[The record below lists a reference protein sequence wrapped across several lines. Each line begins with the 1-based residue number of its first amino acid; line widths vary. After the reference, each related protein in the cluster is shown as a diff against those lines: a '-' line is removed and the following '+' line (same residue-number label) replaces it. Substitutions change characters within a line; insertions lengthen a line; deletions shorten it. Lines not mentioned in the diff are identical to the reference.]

1 MPENPKLSQAEI
13 EALIAKLGYGTYV
26 NSKFPFVYNA
36 VDHENQSM
44 KGPDGEPHGQHVSGI
59 IAADGKPNGDQ
70 EYVVGVAPEAQ
81 LMHFKVFSDNAT
93 SLDLAQEIYDAT
105 NLGADVIQMSLGG
118 GVAAAD
124 LNVADPG
131 AARGAITGA
140 AETSGLGDKS
150 DMATFTSWGP
160 LPDFTLKPDVSAPG
174 SNVISLANDNG
185 YTTMSG
191 TSMAGSFIAGAAALV
206 KQRLQQTNPELK
218 GADLVAAVKA
228 LLMNTADP
236 QIQQGFTTIV
246 SPRRQGAG
254 QINVGAATKAPVYI
268 LANDGTGS
276 VSLRNIKETTNF
288 ELTFHNL
295 TDNTETYT
303 FDD

>member
-1 MPENPKLSQAEI
+1 
-13 EALIAKLGYGTYV
+13 
-26 NSKFPFVYNA
+26 
-36 VDHENQSM
+36 
-44 KGPDGEPHGQHVSGI
+44 
-59 IAADGKPNGDQ
+59 
-70 EYVVGVAPEAQ
+70 
-81 LMHFKVFSDNAT
+81 
-93 SLDLAQEIYDAT
+93 
-105 NLGADVIQMSLGG
+105 
-118 GVAAAD
+118 
-124 LNVADPG
+124 
-131 AARGAITGA
+131 
-140 AETSGLGDKS
+140 
-150 DMATFTSWGP
+150 MASFTSWGP

-174 SNVISLANDNG
+174 NNVISLANYDG

-191 TSMAGSFIAGAAALV
+191 TSMAGPFIAGAAALV

-236 QIQQGFTTIV
+236 QIQQGFSTIV

-276 VSLRNIKETTNF
+276 VSLENIKESTNF

-295 TDNTETYT
+295 TDNAETYT
-303 FDD
+303 FDDLGGGFTEVRDADTGLFHDVQLAGAQVAGPNSITVNPNETKKVAFTLNLIGLKQNQLVEGYLKFTNTNDNSVLSVPYDI